1 MAANANG
8 TTGGSEPEIVLE
20 QAAQPACA
28 ICHKVEVAVGPVE
41 NRVTLQRCGRCRQVL
56 YCSRDCQRAH
66 WPRHKSDCAAPGSP
80 PEKIDD
86 ATDARAARLV
96 ASAPK
101 ENCLEE
107 TIKSVAKEF
116 VCPITHELPVEPVTA
131 EDGRIYDRKAILAWF
146 AKNDGESII
155 SPSTN
160 TEMGKKLLPATQAR
174 NTIETLVRS
183 GSIDGELATAW
194 QKKLEDEKIVK
205 ELREKAEAGDA
216 KAMYQLGYAYDKE
229 EHGLERDLAQA
240 RAWYERSAAARHKD
254 GLAYFGCCDLIGVG
268 GTKDYALGLVNVTEA
283 AYLGSEIGQLLLGK
297 AFAKGLYGLSKDLVR
312 ARFWL
317 EKADHDEARE
327 LLQELGQ

>member
-1 MAANANG
+1 MPPQQLDLAANANG

-131 EDGRIYDRKAILAWF
+131 EDGRIYDR
-146 AKNDGESII
+146 N
-155 SPSTN
+155 
-160 TEMGKKLLPATQAR
+160 
-174 NTIETLVRS
+174 
-183 GSIDGELATAW
+183 
-194 QKKLEDEKIVK
+194 
-205 ELREKAEAGDA
+205 
-216 KAMYQLGYAYDKE
+216 
-229 EHGLERDLAQA
+229 
-240 RAWYERSAAARHKD
+240 
-254 GLAYFGCCDLIGVG
+254 
-268 GTKDYALGLVNVTEA
+268 
-283 AYLGSEIGQLLLGK
+283 GSEIGQLLLGK